1 MNRLYVATALA
12 LSVGLTA
19 IPAGAVVYCKTAGVP
34 KGCVARPAAAAP
46 GVGAPGIGVAPGV
59 SVGAP
64 VVGVAP
70 GVDLASGASATNRN
84 GGANR
89 VGVRR

>member
-46 GVGAPGIGVAPGV
+46 AVGARGIGGASGVGGGGCLYKVAVEAVVLGV
-59 SVGAP
+59 
-64 VVGVAP
+64 
-70 GVDLASGASATNRN
+70 T
-84 GGANR
+84 
-89 VGVRR
+89 